1 MELLFF
7 SYSSFLSPLDTDSRL
22 LAEAGLP
29 VFTVMIN
36 QPTAFSLATLFTMSL
51 PKVSLLFVKNA
62 LGLGTP
68 EPLGDLLYS
77 P

>member
-1 MELLFF
+1 MFLFSF
-7 SYSSFLSPLDTDSRL
+7 SSFLSPLDTDSRL

-29 VFTVMIN
+29 VFTLIIN
-36 QPTAFSLATLFTMSL
+36 QPTAFSLATLFTMNL